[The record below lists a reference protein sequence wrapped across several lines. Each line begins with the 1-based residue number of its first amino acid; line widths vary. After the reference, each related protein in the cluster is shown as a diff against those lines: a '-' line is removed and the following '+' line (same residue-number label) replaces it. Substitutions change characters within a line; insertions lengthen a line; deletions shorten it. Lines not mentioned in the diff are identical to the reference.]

1 MANLLKEVLE
11 MDAAMKA
18 RNAPTQGTQ
27 TIVNADGTTT
37 QIPYTED
44 RFGRRTVMTSTG
56 PKVLRG
62 HEGKRRSQAGTGLG
76 NLLGGILT
84 LGRTPPYV
92 AAKEEIDYF
101 DMGSLGP
108 KATTSVKPY
117 QTATGETVFE
127 ETTTDPAGNVTTR
140 FLNLDGSVI
149 ADPRDAQQA
158 GIAEDSVTQQARA
171 KPDFVGPPRPENLDE
186 LRAAE
191 EREARQQD
199 LFGATPDTFA
209 SKTIEYNDGSFQAID
224 KNGKITLITK
234 NGRRLTP
241 SDPGYKT
248 ALAISVASGSG
259 TSSPP
264 SFFKPEFYENGSYVS
279 SNNAGEVTITTEQG
293 ITYSPSDPK
302 YADAMREAVASGVL
316 RASEMAFAKGMTE
329 TQVAESATLTNSIEA
344 AQNKLGIYGEM
355 LDAIDAGADTG
366 FIASKVPS
374 LTEASILLNNMQS
387 QLGLDL
393 IQNTTF
399 GALSESELKFA
410 LDTAAPTDLQPEA
423 LRRWVV
429 RKQAAQEKLINYL
442 YEINA
447 YLLAEPGNT
456 KAKYLRDKRARRSAS
471 PQRNSGE
478 SDVPKFEENT
488 QEGSSSAKKSFL
500 EAAAAGGS

>member
-1 MANLLKEVLE
+1 M
-11 MDAAMKA
+11 
-18 RNAPTQGTQ
+18 
-27 TIVNADGTTT
+27 
-37 QIPYTED
+37 
-44 RFGRRTVMTSTG
+44 
-56 PKVLRG
+56 
-62 HEGKRRSQAGTGLG
+62 
-76 NLLGGILT
+76 
-84 LGRTPPYV
+84 
-92 AAKEEIDYF
+92 
-101 DMGSLGP
+101 
-108 KATTSVKPY
+108 
-117 QTATGETVFE
+117 
-127 ETTTDPAGNVTTR
+127 
-140 FLNLDGSVI
+140 
-149 ADPRDAQQA
+149 ADPD
-158 GIAEDSVTQQARA
+158 V
-171 KPDFVGPPRPENLDE
+171 VGPPRPENLDE

-191 EREARQQD
+191 EREALQQKM
-199 LFGATPDTFA
+199 FGATPDEFA

-241 SDPGYKT
+241 SDPGYAT
-248 ALAISVASGSG
+248 ALAISVASGTG

-293 ITYSPSDPK
+293 ITYSPGDPK

-456 KAKYLRDKRARRSAS
+456 KAKYLRDKRAGRSAS

-478 SDVPKFEENT
+478 SDVPKFEEET
-488 QEGSSSAKKSFL
+488 QQLSPAANSYL
-500 EAAAAGGS
+500 EAAGGGS

>member
-1 MANLLKEVLE
+1 MTNRLQRVLA
-11 MDAAMKA
+11 MDEAMKA
-18 RNAPTQGTQ
+18 RNAPTQGVQ
-27 TIVNADGTTT
+27 SIVNPDGTTT

-44 RFGRRTVMTSTG
+44 RFGRRTVMTPEG

-62 HEGKRRSQAGTGLG
+62 HEGSNPYGNLGTGPR
-76 NLLGGILT
+76 NNVGGLF
-84 LGRTPPYV
+84 GRTPQASKP
-92 AAKEEIDYF
+92 IDYF
-101 DMGSLGP
+101 DMSSLGP
-108 KATTSVKPY
+108 KAKTRTEPY
-117 QTATGETVFE
+117 ALPSGEIIFQ

-140 FLNLDGSVI
+140 FLNRSGSVI
-149 ADPRDAQQA
+149 VDPRDAQQA
-158 GIAEDSVTQQARA
+158 GIAADSVRRQEMAD
-171 KPDFVGPPRPENLDE
+171 PDVVGPPRPENLDE

-191 EREARQQD
+191 EREALQQKM
-199 LFGATPDTFA
+199 FGATPDAFA

-224 KNGKITLITK
+224 KKGNITLITK

-248 ALAISVASGSG
+248 ALAISVASGTG

-293 ITYSPSDPK
+293 ITYSPGDPK

-316 RASEMAFAKGMTE
+316 RASEMAFARGMTE
-329 TQVAESATLTNSIEA
+329 TQVAESAALTNSIEA
-344 AQNKLGIYGEM
+344 AQSKLGIYGEM

-399 GALSESELKFA
+399 GALSESELNFA
-410 LDTAAPTDLQPEA
+410 
-423 LRRWVV
+423 
-429 RKQAAQEKLINYL
+429 
-442 YEINA
+442 NA
-447 YLLAEPGNT
+447 E
-456 KAKYLRDKRARRSAS
+456 
-471 PQRNSGE
+471 
-478 SDVPKFEENT
+478 
-488 QEGSSSAKKSFL
+488 
-500 EAAAAGGS
+500 